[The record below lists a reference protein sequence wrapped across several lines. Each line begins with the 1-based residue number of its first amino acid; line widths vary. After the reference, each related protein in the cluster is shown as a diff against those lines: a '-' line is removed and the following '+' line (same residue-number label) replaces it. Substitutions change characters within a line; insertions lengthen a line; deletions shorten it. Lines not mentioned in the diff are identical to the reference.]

1 MLELRAMKNNTKNIS
16 LSALVVLSLFSSVA
30 MAQKSVV
37 RDEFFWLGQMNK
49 ASTIINSEEGLLDK
63 AMVPKIAAG
72 IAKVLED
79 GAQTNARRP
88 STVISFEPLLIRAAG
103 QDVTLLHAGRSSQD
117 MHATFRAAILK
128 DDLLALADQLNQT
141 SETLVKLAEQH
152 TKTIVPN
159 YTNGVAAQ
167 PNSFGHYLLGH
178 AAGFER
184 DAQRLREAYAC
195 IDRSAMGTTVL
206 NGTSWPLNRKRM
218 AQYLG
223 FAAIADNAYDAGQIS
238 STEHPVEVGAVITGI
253 ALHVGHFIEDIMTQ
267 YAQARPWILL
277 QEGGGNTYVSSAMPQ
292 KRNPGLMND
301 TRRDASTAITL
312 AMGPVIRAH
321 NITPGMVDAKDSKSN
336 SEMVRSAV
344 RALQGFDK
352 ILNGIVVSPERAL
365 EELNSDWTASQELA
379 DVLMRKYKLPF
390 RLGHHFAS
398 DIVDVAKA
406 KNIKPLDFP
415 YAEAKRI
422 YKDAIKDYPGVAAEL
437 PMSELEFKETL
448 NPIAIVQSRQ
458 TVGGPQESE
467 MKRMLAL
474 AKQTLKEQNQWVQ
487 TKKNAI
493 DNAAKELDRDF
504 AKLVKTP

>member
-1 MLELRAMKNNTKNIS
+1 
-16 LSALVVLSLFSSVA
+16 
-30 MAQKSVV
+30 MAQILSKFTASATLMLSVSVV
-37 RDEFFWLGQMNK
+37 FAQKAPIRDEFFWLGQMNK
-49 ASTIINSEEGLLDK
+49 ATAVINSEEGLLDK

-72 IAKVLED
+72 IVKVLED
-79 GAQTNARRP
+79 GAQAGGRRP

-117 MHATFRAAILK
+117 MHATYRAAILK
-128 DDLLALADQLNQT
+128 DDLLALADQLNKT
-141 SETLVKLAEQH
+141 SDTLVKLAEQH
-152 TKTIVPN
+152 AQTIVPN

-167 PNSFGHYLLGH
+167 PNSYGHYLLGH

-184 DAQRLREAYAC
+184 DAQRLRETYAR

-223 FAAIADNAYDAGQIS
+223 FAAVVDNAYDAGQIS
-238 STEHPVEVGAVITGI
+238 STEHPVEVGAVVTGI
-253 ALHVGHFIEDIMTQ
+253 ALHVGHFIEDVMTQ

-312 AMGPVIRAH
+312 AMGPVLRAH
-321 NITPGMVDAKDSKSN
+321 NITPGMGDSKDSKTN
-336 SEMVRSAV
+336 TEMVKTTIRV
-344 RALQGFDK
+344 LQGLDK
-352 ILNGIVVSPERAL
+352 ILIGLVISPERAL

-398 DIVDVAKA
+398 EVVDVAKA

-415 YAEAKRI
+415 YEEAKRI
-422 YKDAIKDYPGVAAEL
+422 YKEAVKDYPGTASEL
-437 PMSELEFKETL
+437 PMGEAEFKETL
-448 NPIAIVQSRQ
+448 NPVAIVQNRK
-458 TVGGPQESE
+458 TAGGPQLAE

-474 AKQTLKEQNQWVQ
+474 ANQTNKAQAQWIQ
-487 TKKNAI
+487 AKKNFI
-493 DNAAKELDRDF
+493 DQSLKTLDSDF
-504 AKLVKTP
+504 DKLAKTP